1 MTFKN
6 CGIDVRG
13 VMLTMTGRHQFGH
26 SLAYLIHAVDSDSS
40 SADCCRRDHLGQLF
54 GNGRNHSEPGHY
66 NRKSECSCASEI
78 HACFCVR
85 GGHHACFC
93 VRGQVLRLFA
103 MLKMLRVQRHYE
115 QFKWLLSDFLKFPQ
129 FVQATI
135 KMFVTVVF
143 VSNLL
148 ACLLNI
154 VSVLGNPEGRGD
166 MGWFSSKDYL
176 VQVGSAQDCENKDR
190 HSDIM
195 FLWLWS
201 MYWAMMTMTTIGYG
215 DVIPQRNAVELIF
228 VIFAMMVG
236 VILYT
241 INTGGSLN

>member
-1 MTFKN
+1 
-6 CGIDVRG
+6 
-13 VMLTMTGRHQFGH
+13 
-26 SLAYLIHAVDSDSS
+26 
-40 SADCCRRDHLGQLF
+40 
-54 GNGRNHSEPGHY
+54 
-66 NRKSECSCASEI
+66 
-78 HACFCVR
+78 
-85 GGHHACFC
+85 
-93 VRGQVLRLFA
+93 

-135 KMFVTVVF
+135 KMFVSVVF

-190 HSDIM
+190 YTDTM